1 MITRLSQRLR
11 SACIIIFLFV
21 MVCLASPRLA
31 FANTAPKSLASLTPG
46 SIVKIRENGVLHD
59 FIVIKHGY
67 PTSGNGRTLLLRKNI
82 VDSQKWNSVELVEES
97 TGYSTSTIDSW
108 LASTYY
114 SYLDEYMRGEVTG
127 VSIKS
132 RVGAQNPNN
141 TISRKVF
148 LLADGEVFNVAMISP
163 IYEGSYLTFFNSPNS
178 QMRKAYSDSD
188 PNTLQDWWTRTQW
201 TEYDQYGGRVSIQ
214 YVTAGGGSAGTSAAT
229 AVKGVRPAL
238 TLKSNN
244 AVDADGIILE
254 GHVPGA
260 PSNLTISV
268 GTDVQIS
275 WDASV
280 DDDNDARYILER
292 SLDDGSTWSV
302 ISTQEETGFN
312 DQLQDEWLSIT
323 YRVKACDALFAESEY
338 VTSSTYPQ
346 SLIISSIQATGRMM
360 YTGGDNLISISG
372 LHLPDG
378 IQVSLFLGEDNVVS
392 GTTTGSG
399 TLQKATL
406 TVPANASETDNA
418 IYTVR
423 ISLDGGSTWDDTAVT
438 VTVQHNSPTVISELS
453 VSPETLSTN
462 GGNIAVSVIGT
473 NLYDNIMVS
482 AGPDISGTTTGSETV
497 QTVSLTLPANTGV
510 EDIAYT
516 VKASLDAGQTW
527 NGSTA
532 SVTVMHEETPPETE
546 PPVST
551 PSTLPTA
558 TPSSLPA
565 TPRPTPDR
573 SSSTGRE
580 TVIVQPELN
589 VSVDVDDSSNLEIPK
604 TITLTESR
612 PVKLNVKSAKQ
623 DAVTYQWYM
632 DGAPITG
639 ASEASLIVNQEGVY
653 QVALTTAH
661 SSGDETTVY
670 SGFYAIYYDP
680 VVKSSDVV
688 LSVSE
693 NAADLPSG
701 AAIQQK
707 EEKLLVTVVGDH
719 KGIGV
724 AVNAD
729 KLLIR
734 TSQEDTIVTRVIGNG
749 TYYNINDYAGKI
761 PLSGGQIVILVAKV
775 SPGNSAVALPR
786 TGDGISFAG
795 CVILPAIISMVIR
808 KGYKR
813 KKQIV

>member
-67 PTSGNGRTLLLRKNI
+67 PTSSNGRTLLLRKNI
-82 VDSQKWNSVELVEES
+82 INKQPWNSTELTEYDC
-97 TGYSTSTIDSW
+97 GYSGSTIDTW
-108 LASTYY
+108 LSSTYY
-114 SYLDEYMRGEVTG
+114 TYLDSYVQNEVTN
-127 VSIKS
+127 VTIRAS
-132 RVGAQNPNN
+132 VDLN
-141 TISRKVF
+141 TANISRKVF
-148 LLADGEVFNVAMISP
+148 LLSSSELFASEAGEGGFISVFSDKQYKI
-163 IYEGSYLTFFNSPNS
+163 
-178 QMRKAYSDSD
+178 AYSDAD
-188 PNTLQDWWTRTQW
+188 PSTALEWWTRTQ
-201 TEYDQYGGRVSIQ
+201 EVQGGPNGPSFRLYWVM
-214 YVTAGGGSAGTSAAT
+214 AGGGLSGELSAKKES
-229 AVKGVRPAL
+229 GVRPAL
-238 TLKSNN
+238 TLLSSN
-244 AVDADGIILE
+244 AVDADGAILE

-260 PSNLTISV
+260 PSNLTVSV

-302 ISTQEETGFN
+302 ISTQADIGFT
-312 DQLQDEWLSIT
+312 DQLQDEWSSVK
-323 YRVKACDALFAESEY
+323 YRVKAYDALSAESEY
-338 VTSSTYPQ
+338 VTSSTYPL
-346 SLIISSIQATGRMM
+346 STVISSIQATGQMM
-360 YTGGDNLISISG
+360 YTGGDTQVSIKG
-372 LHLPDG
+372 VHLPDG
-378 IQVSLFLGEDNVVS
+378 IQVSLFLGEDSVVS

-399 TLQKATL
+399 TMQTATL

-423 ISLDGGSTWDDTAVT
+423 ISLDGGSTWEDTAAT
-438 VTVQHNSPTVISELS
+438 IIVQRNSPTVISELN
-453 VSPETLSTN
+453 VSPETLPTS
-462 GGNIAVSVIGT
+462 GGIITVSVTGT

-482 AGPDISGTTTGSETV
+482 AGPDISGITTGNETE
-497 QTVSLTLPANTGV
+497 QSVSLTLPANTGV
-510 EDIAYT
+510 EDIEYT

-573 SSSTGRE
+573 SSSTDRE
-580 TVIVQPELN
+580 VIVSPELN
-589 VSVDVDDSSNLEIPK
+589 VSVAVDDTSNLKLPK

-639 ASEASLIVNQEGVY
+639 ASKASLIVNQEGVY

-680 VVKSSDVV
+680 VVNSSEVV
-688 LSVSE
+688 LSVTD
-693 NAADLPSG
+693 NAADLSSG
-701 AAIQQK
+701 GVTQRK
-707 EEKLLVTVVGDH
+707 DEKLLVTVIGNH
-719 KGIGV
+719 QGIGA

-734 TSQEDTIVTRVIGNG
+734 TAQEDAIVTRVIGNG
-749 TYYNINDYAGKI
+749 TYYNINDNAGEI
-761 PLSGGQIVILVAKV
+761 PLSGGQIVILVAKAPTENGTV
-775 SPGNSAVALPR
+775 TLPR
-786 TGDGISFAG
+786 TGDEISIAG
-795 CVILPAIISMVIR
+795 YVIIPAIISLAIR

-813 KKQIV
+813 KKQIG